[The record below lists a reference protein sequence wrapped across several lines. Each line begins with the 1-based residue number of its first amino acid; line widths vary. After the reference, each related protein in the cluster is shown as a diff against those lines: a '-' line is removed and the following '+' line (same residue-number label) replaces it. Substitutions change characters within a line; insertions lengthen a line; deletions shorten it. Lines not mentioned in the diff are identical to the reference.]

1 MLEPHEHTRRTTC
14 QALKP
19 KVGIETLRML
29 VSRVD
34 DKRPRRNDAR
44 RRGSTANGVLQ

>member
-1 MLEPHEHTRRTTC
+1 MLEPHKHATGITR

-19 KVGIETLRML
+19 KVDIETLRML